1 MIKNDAIRGEL
12 QARLS
17 IDEVRSLAGRVP
29 TEVLLEAL
37 YDSDSRVARN
47 AAWALT
53 HKPKGG
59 ICLIPQELLINLA
72 LATPDTSLRRLVL
85 SLIERQG
92 IAKEAI
98 RIDFLDFCL
107 RHMVMLEEPT
117 GVQALCMKLAH
128 TMCSFYPELA
138 HEFSETLSLMHAEHY
153 KPGVKYLINKLNKDP
168 QHE

>member
-12 QARLS
+12 QVRLS

-47 AAWALT
+47 AAWVLT

-59 ICLIPQELLINLA
+59 IRLIPQERLINLA

-107 RHMVMLEEPT
+107 RHMVMPEEPT

-138 HEFSETLSLMHAEHY
+138 HEFSETLNLMHAEHY

>member
-29 TEVLLEAL
+29 TEMLLEAL

-47 AAWALT
+47 AAWTLT
-53 HKPKGG
+53 HKPKGD
-59 ICLIPQELLINLA
+59 ICLIPQERLINLA

-138 HEFSETLSLMHAEHY
+138 HEFSETLNLMHAEHY